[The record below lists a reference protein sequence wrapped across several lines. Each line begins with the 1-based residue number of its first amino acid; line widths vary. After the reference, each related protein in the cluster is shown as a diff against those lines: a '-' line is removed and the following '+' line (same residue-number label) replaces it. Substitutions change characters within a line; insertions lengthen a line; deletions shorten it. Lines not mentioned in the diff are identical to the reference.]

1 MPIERDA
8 EPDPGRLEV
17 SRRVETAFRLR
28 SRRRQHFTNPHA
40 LQPLPERVTIDAVA
54 IAKEVGRR
62 EVVWEG
68 VDDPLGGPGA
78 MGTQLPLDQ
87 DVAMVRTRPRLTGFN
102 D

>member
-1 MPIERDA
+1 VSTQHPGVITAPSALHEFPCASAVARTRDYRCCR
-8 EPDPGRLEV
+8 DR
-17 SRRVETAFRLR
+17 
-28 SRRRQHFTNPHA
+28 
-40 LQPLPERVTIDAVA
+40 DAVA

-78 MGTQLPLDQ
+78 MGTPLPLDQ

>member
-1 MPIERDA
+1 
-8 EPDPGRLEV
+8 
-17 SRRVETAFRLR
+17 
-28 SRRRQHFTNPHA
+28 
-40 LQPLPERVTIDAVA
+40 VTIDAVA

-78 MGTQLPLDQ
+78 MGTPLPLDQ
-87 DVAMVRTRPRLTGFN
+87 PRLTGFN